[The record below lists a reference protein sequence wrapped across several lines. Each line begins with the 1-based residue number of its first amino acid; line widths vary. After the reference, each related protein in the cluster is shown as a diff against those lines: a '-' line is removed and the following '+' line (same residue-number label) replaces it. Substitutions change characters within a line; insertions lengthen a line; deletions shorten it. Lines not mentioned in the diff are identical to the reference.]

1 MGSFHHVFSIASGL
15 GLSRACKVR
24 FKMRR
29 SFRVVYELRWYF
41 EGRIH
46 KPNYYFSLFL
56 NNNNFLS
63 EAREGRSGQKRKI
76 GEGWIHVRKEGGK
89 CLYLRWLRKA
99 GMRLKVKDNSELL
112 LTCSLTYFYI
122 VCFRK
127 MFLSYLNLL
136 VKATLFARSKAEPE
150 RLRVFSSAMIGC

>member
-46 KPNYYFSLFL
+46 KPNYDFPLFL

-63 EAREGRSGQKRKI
+63 EAREGRSGQKKN

-99 GMRLKVKDNSELL
+99 GMRLKIKDNSELL

-127 MFLSYLNLL
+127 NVPLL
-136 VKATLFARSKAEPE
+136 LELVVVATLFARSKAEPE